1 MELILLAAGKGS
13 RIFNKIN
20 KNKCLIKIKNL
31 TLVEKIIRDFQF
43 YENKNKSFVVVGY
56 KKENIKRALKKYKNV
71 LFIHNNF
78 YASREMLYSLKLGL
92 MKANSDVIISY
103 TDILYSKNLFSKLI
117 KIKNKKEIILPIYKN
132 WKKTWKKRK
141 KSIFDDCESLKYD
154 KNNYLLEIGNNLKS
168 VKDTMGQF
176 MGIIYIPKN
185 KIIKI
190 LGLINK
196 CNKNKRMH
204 TTNFIDFI
212 IKKNE
217 KIKCLPIYSNWYE
230 FDDYEDLK
238 NF

>member
-31 TLVEKIIRDFQF
+31 TLIEKIIRDFQF
-43 YENKNKSFVVVGY
+43 HENKNKSFVVVGY
-56 KKENIKRALKKYKNV
+56 RKENIKNALKKYQNIS
-71 LFIHNNF
+71 FINNNL
-78 YASREMLYSLKLGL
+78 YATREMLYSLKLGL

-103 TDILYSKNLFSKLI
+103 TDIFYSKNLFSKLR
-117 KIKNKKEIILPIYKN
+117 KIKNKNEIVLPINKN
-132 WKKTWKKRK
+132 WKKTWSKRK

-154 KNNYLLEIGNNLKS
+154 KNYYLIEIGKNLKS
-168 VKDTMGQF
+168 LKDAMGQF

-185 KIIKI
+185 KISKM
-190 LGLINK
+190 LDLINK
-196 CNKNKRMH
+196 CNKNKKMH
-204 TTNFIDFI
+204 TTNFIDYI

-238 NF
+238 FF